1 MNLESEKHLRQSSC
15 IAEVQEEVWTEKKS
29 LTRFFYKSIQ
39 ESKNLEDKA
48 FRILRCAKGWKKQ
61 RISQMYQEMRT
72 V

>member
-1 MNLESEKHLRQSSC
+1 MKLESEEDLRQSSC
-15 IAEVQEEVWTEKKS
+15 IAEVQEEVWTPKKS
-29 LTRFFYKSIQ
+29 LSGFFYEAIQ

-48 FRILRCAKGWKKQ
+48 FRILRCTKGWAKQ

>member
-15 IAEVQEEVWTEKKS
+15 IAEVQEKVWTEKS
-29 LTRFFYKSIQ
+29 LTGFFYKSIQ

-48 FRILRCAKGWKKQ
+48 FRILRCAKEWEKQ